1 MFGPQLG
8 LLIKAEPQGHKDP
21 AAWPDDLRMI
31 DGKRR
36 TWHFFLMDSLSRA
49 LRGLMPVT
57 A

>member
-1 MFGPQLG
+1 
-8 LLIKAEPQGHKDP
+8 LIKAEPQGHKDP